1 MDINSTQFAAFS
13 SFKNTVETYVGD
25 LCQTHGW
32 NWRATRRS
40 RGQPARC
47 GLGKSTVVAVA
58 LGIQGTH
65 HHTRSCKIIQVNRC
79 HIVSCH
85 LILQV
90 SYHGDSAKC
99 CSAQSRVFELDW
111 TGKANPLKHVRL
123 RSVSSETN
131 VVTHMSGP
139 HSECLSHRLKIGLIA
154 GRELA
159 RQLVKIR
166 ASCVDSK
173 VWLLKST
180 WQHRFFLKCQHCYE
194 SQGGHQNR
202 SRPGVLPLVE
212 VWGPKKFNLGVLGR
226 WSKHG
231 GWMISQGGGAGA
243 SGAKRRNLR
252 CIFWMFPPHN
262 FFVVFVVVEL
272 DSVLKERTWLISHSA
287 SWRYACACPCATS
300 PWLLSACTG
309 NCRNG
314 PGSQMFTDVH
324 RWFKQCS
331 AQRSRFFRSW
341 MGVDLKLQS
350 QCHEMSSDQ
359 SHWMM
364 SVETYLRSHVVVS
377 TARSRAP
384 GISWSFFYLLQHA
397 TRYFMILMKY
407 SDIYIYMYVYTY
419 VYDFYVSVYFD
430 YFITQNKFWKVWYLP
445 EFGMWKNPLF
455 QLSVEVLILL
465 RSYPALSVWSD
476 VGAWVLWR
484 ARRVTYLR
492 WHTRKIRRILDLTC
506 DLLPVF
512 LQCLPVLQLALEL
525 YEGSMSSGAWIVLS
539 GPFWEIRYMP
549 IESGSIM
556 STSMTNLIR
565 ETIWHHRWCGFFRR
579 IYYTHDHIDKTGPWF
594 QIL

>member
-407 SDIYIYMYVYTY
+407 SDIYIYTCTY
-419 VYDFYVSVYFD
+419 IHMCMIFMLAYILIILSLRTNSERSGIFQSLGCGK
-430 YFITQNKFWKVWYLP
+430 IHCSS
-445 EFGMWKNPLF
+445 F
-455 QLSVEVLILL
+455 QLKFSFCWG
-465 RSYPALSVWSD
+465 RTQPCPSD
-476 VGAWVLWR
+476 PMLGPGFFGAPGEL
-484 ARRVTYLR
+484 
-492 WHTRKIRRILDLTC
+492 HTFDGTPER
-506 DLLPVF
+506 
-512 LQCLPVLQLALEL
+512 
-525 YEGSMSSGAWIVLS
+525 YEGSLIWLVIFCQYFSNVFQFCNLHLSCMKARCQVVLELS
-539 GPFWEIRYMP
+539 WVGHFGR
-549 IESGSIM
+549 
-556 STSMTNLIR
+556 
-565 ETIWHHRWCGFFRR
+565 
-579 IYYTHDHIDKTGPWF
+579 
-594 QIL
+594 